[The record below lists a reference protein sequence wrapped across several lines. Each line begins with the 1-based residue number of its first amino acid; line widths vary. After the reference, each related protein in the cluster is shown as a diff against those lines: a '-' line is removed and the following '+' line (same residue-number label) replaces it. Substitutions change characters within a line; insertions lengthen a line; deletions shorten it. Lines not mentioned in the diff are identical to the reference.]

1 MFEGPVTGNIPE
13 VLDNGEVTD
22 GTHVTAG
29 QLALALTP
37 YAQVTD
43 LAVNTAAAG
52 NNAAA
57 IQSLDDRVT
66 AELASKLDSSA
77 LAPAIA
83 PLATAAALATT
94 DGQVAAH
101 GSSIAALQSSLTTGL
116 SNKADQSA
124 FDVLEGVVATK
135 STPDGVDLKLSNY
148 STMAAMNGSIAS
160 ANNAT
165 LATVAAN
172 YGLKTVVD
180 QHSLDIAAR
189 ITPLEVDTKVA
200 NALLGAVTAAALAS
214 ELASR
219 DASISGLQASKADAS
234 ALTAY
239 ALQSAVDT
247 SSVVDSKIAAA
258 LLDAVTTAALDA
270 ALAGKADASALA
282 SLLSTV
288 DGLDTPL
295 DVDTKIANAL
305 LGLATEAFVAAQL
318 ASRDASIT
326 ALQASKADAA
336 LLASYATNAA
346 LSASETALQSAL
358 DAILAELAALQL
370 SGSGVVN
377 APAWAG
383 FTTWEL
389 LRGSSVVRNLHFVA
403 PLSAALANGDDTLSI
418 TADYYSVAAADAALA
433 AALLAYYTSSQ
444 VDTLLGDYRTGT
456 AQDAETTSA
465 ITGALLAYYTAAQV
479 DALLGDYRTASA
491 QDTQTQAAIAG
502 ALLAYRTGPDQD
514 VFTTNQITSALVA
527 YRSAADQDTATASSI
542 AAALLSYYTIAQV
555 DGLLAG
561 KLGVTEAASALQI
574 AVRFPDDGGADEV
587 VAAIGEQILAPTD
600 VSLSNWTV
608 RPSSGCSVVLATHT
622 AGVSVDGYTLTLAV
636 NPWNIVR
643 TYNLT
648 PGRELLF
655 ACRYRLGT
663 ASNFVV
669 YMSEADNIYDPLY
682 GSFVGDQGAW
692 STAKMYF
699 TVPPNG
705 VAKLHFGAHFQA
717 PGLPNQTADVYGLQI
732 LDATLETGTAEEE
745 DTAASALLLK
755 HEFLD
760 GGADDVT
767 LATLGE
773 VLLEPTL
780 TTLGNFLVRSNSQSS
795 VASASFAVG
804 GFQLEGY
811 AMTLS
816 AFAWNIV
823 RTYTLTPGS
832 CRYRLG
838 TASNLVMYV
847 SAADNDYVGVTG
859 TFLGTPSQGVWS
871 TARLDFSVPPGGI
884 AKLHFGAFG
893 GSIPGLVQQS
903 AGTLDLYSMQ
913 IRASAF
919 EGESVSVT
927 DLLADSLALTG
938 SATLDGLTA
947 QGNVG
952 CDQLLC
958 NDVNCTDVFTTGV
971 DASGAV
977 SCAALTATGTVA
989 GAALSSAGA
998 VSGSSLSISGAASV
1012 GLLSS
1017 ATGITGST
1025 LTINNTANAGRR
1037 VHGHAD
1043 GLGRSNRGELR
1054 SHRRAHGRHAD
1065 DHRCGLRGPAG
1076 LREPGL
1082 HLHGHERRSVDGQRG
1097 VRRRGELGHGLRA
1110 AALRLQHA
1118 HRDQHLGLLGRSL
1131 PDEELGGL
1139 EQAASVQQQRGP
1151 RQRPGAAA
1159 AGQPER
1165 EGLPGAGRRGAPVR
1179 AHHDQRRGAGA
1190 DQEPLHAAVPDHEPE
1205 EPRLPRDRG
1214 QHGQRGLQHELHE
1227 FVGQPGEDGDGRGR
1241 RGGAPAA
1248 LRLRGGQAVQAPGH
1262 ERRPEAGLRLGRLRR
1277 NEVEEFDG
1285 HRPVERRHG
1294 DGYSRLLSSHQRAVG
1309 GVQGLPG
1316 PAGRGGSLAGA
1327 AGAEEG
1333 VKTVRSC
1340 VSRPPCIQGTL
1351 LQAPFWGNK

>member
-1 MFEGPVTGNIPE
+1 M
-13 VLDNGEVTD
+13 
-22 GTHVTAG
+22 
-29 QLALALTP
+29 
-37 YAQVTD
+37 
-43 LAVNTAAAG
+43 
-52 NNAAA
+52 
-57 IQSLDDRVT
+57 
-66 AELASKLDSSA
+66 
-77 LAPAIA
+77 
-83 PLATAAALATT
+83 
-94 DGQVAAH
+94 
-101 GSSIAALQSSLTTGL
+101 
-116 SNKADQSA
+116 
-124 FDVLEGVVATK
+124 
-135 STPDGVDLKLSNY
+135 
-148 STMAAMNGSIAS
+148 
-160 ANNAT
+160 
-165 LATVAAN
+165 
-172 YGLKTVVD
+172 
-180 QHSLDIAAR
+180 
-189 ITPLEVDTKVA
+189 A

-219 DASISGLQASKADAS
+219 DATILGLQASKADAS

-239 ALQSAVDT
+239 ALLSAVDT
-247 SSVVDSKIAAA
+247 SSEVDSKISTA
-258 LLDAVTTAALDA
+258 LLGAVTTAALDA
-270 ALAGKADASALA
+270 ALLGKADASALA
-282 SLLSTV
+282 ALLSTV

-370 SGSGVVN
+370 SGSGVVS

-389 LRGSSVVRNLHFVA
+389 LRGSNVVRNLHFVA

-418 TADYYSVAAADAALA
+418 TADCYSTAGTDAAIT
-433 AALLAYYTSSQ
+433 AALLAYYTSAQ
-444 VDTLLGDYRTGT
+444 VDALLGDYRTGT

-465 ITGALLAYYTAAQV
+465 ITAALLAYYTAAQV

-622 AGVSVDGYTLTLAV
+622 AGVSVDGYTLTLAA

-669 YMSEADNIYDPLY
+669 IYNRGDNVYDPLY
-682 GSFVGDQGAW
+682 GSFAGDQGAW

-717 PGLPNQTADVYGLQI
+717 PGLPNQTAGTVDVYGLQI
-732 LDATLETGTAEEE
+732 LDATLEAGNTNTAVEE

-795 VASASFAVG
+795 VASASFTVG

-823 RTYTLTPGS
+823 LTPGRRYS
-832 CRYRLG
+832 FGCRYRLG

-871 TARLDFSVPPGGI
+871 TTARLDFSV
-884 AKLHFGAFG
+884 
-893 GSIPGLVQQS
+893 PGLVQQS

-913 IRASAF
+913 IRA
-919 EGESVSVT
+919 
-927 DLLADSLALTG
+927 

-971 DASGAV
+971 DASGAI
-977 SCAALTATGTVA
+977 SCAALTAGTVA
-989 GAALSSAGA
+989 GAALSSTGA

-1025 LTINNTANAGRR
+1025 LTINNTANAGNFTT
-1037 VHGHAD
+1037 VGDVSTGTLTASGAATAASFAATGAVTGATLTITGAASAGPLD
-1043 GLGRSNRGELR
+1043 CESLDCTFTATSGGVSTGSVVCGDVTSSGTVSAPLTVTNTSDFSDDLFLTKNWAGWSKLQVSNNSAAPDSGPELR
-1054 SHRRAHGRHAD
+1054 LLGNQSARVFLERDGGAHQCELIMINDEALVQTKSLSTQLSLTTNQRNPGCLVIAGCNTSFTNLSDSRVKTEMAEADVAELKQLFDSVEAKQYKRPDMNEDLRLGFASNDFSGAKWKNLTGTARWSDGTEMVTLDYSH
-1065 DHRCGLRGPAG
+1065 LT
-1076 LREPGL
+1076 
-1082 HLHGHERRSVDGQRG
+1082 SVLWG
-1097 VRRRGELGHGLRA
+1097 VRKGFQA
-1110 AALRLQHA
+1110 RL
-1118 HRDQHLGLLGRSL
+1118 
-1131 PDEELGGL
+1131 DEVEAW
-1139 EQAASVQQQRGP
+1139 QAQRGP
-1151 RQRPGAAA
+1151 
-1159 AGQPER
+1159 
-1165 EGLPGAGRRGAPVR
+1165 
-1179 AHHDQRRGAGA
+1179 
-1190 DQEPLHAAVPDHEPE
+1190 
-1205 EPRLPRDRG
+1205 
-1214 QHGQRGLQHELHE
+1214 
-1227 FVGQPGEDGDGRGR
+1227 
-1241 RGGAPAA
+1241 
-1248 LRLRGGQAVQAPGH
+1248 
-1262 ERRPEAGLRLGRLRR
+1262 
-1277 NEVEEFDG
+1277 
-1285 HRPVERRHG
+1285 
-1294 DGYSRLLSSHQRAVG
+1294 
-1309 GVQGLPG
+1309 
-1316 PAGRGGSLAGA
+1316 
-1327 AGAEEG
+1327 
-1333 VKTVRSC
+1333 K
-1340 VSRPPCIQGTL
+1340 
-1351 LQAPFWGNK
+1351 NK

>member
-1 MFEGPVTGNIPE
+1 M
-13 VLDNGEVTD
+13 
-22 GTHVTAG
+22 
-29 QLALALTP
+29 
-37 YAQVTD
+37 
-43 LAVNTAAAG
+43 
-52 NNAAA
+52 
-57 IQSLDDRVT
+57 
-66 AELASKLDSSA
+66 
-77 LAPAIA
+77 
-83 PLATAAALATT
+83 
-94 DGQVAAH
+94 
-101 GSSIAALQSSLTTGL
+101 
-116 SNKADQSA
+116 
-124 FDVLEGVVATK
+124 
-135 STPDGVDLKLSNY
+135 
-148 STMAAMNGSIAS
+148 
-160 ANNAT
+160 
-165 LATVAAN
+165 
-172 YGLKTVVD
+172 
-180 QHSLDIAAR
+180 
-189 ITPLEVDTKVA
+189 A

-219 DASISGLQASKADAS
+219 GLQASKADAS

-247 SSVVDSKIAAA
+247 SSEVDSKIAAA
-258 LLDAVTTAALDA
+258 LLNAVTTAVLDA
-270 ALAGKADASALA
+270 ALLGKADASALA
-282 SLLSTV
+282 ALLSAV

-295 DVDTKIANAL
+295 EVDTKIANAL

-318 ASRDASIT
+318 ASRDAGIT

-346 LSASETALQSAL
+346 LSASETAPERPRRNPRGA
-358 DAILAELAALQL
+358 L
-370 SGSGVVN
+370 SGSGGVVN

-389 LRGSSVVRNLHFVA
+389 VRGSNAVRNLHFVA

-418 TADYYSVAAADAALA
+418 TADCYSTAGADAAIA
-433 AALLAYYTSSQ
+433 AALLAYYLLTSGRAVGRLPHRNGAGRGDDRRHRSSAAG
-444 VDTLLGDYRTGT
+444 LLHLGAGRRAVGRLPHGKRAGHADAGRHRGRAAGLPDGPGPGRVHNQPNHLGAGGVPLGRRPGHGDGLEHRRR
-456 AQDAETTSA
+456 
-465 ITGALLAYYTAAQV
+465 AAQ
-479 DALLGDYRTASA
+479 LLHHRTSRRSPRR
-491 QDTQTQAAIAG
+491 QARSHGGSLG
-502 ALLAYRTGPDQD
+502 AADS
-514 VFTTNQITSALVA
+514 SALSG
-527 YRSAADQDTATASSI
+527 RRRGRRGGGQ
-542 AAALLSYYTIAQV
+542 
-555 DGLLAG
+555 
-561 KLGVTEAASALQI
+561 QI
-574 AVRFPDDGGADEV
+574 
-587 VAAIGEQILAPTD
+587 
-600 VSLSNWTV
+600 LSNWTV
-608 RPSSGCSVVLATHT
+608 RPSSGCSVVLATH
-622 AGVSVDGYTLTLAV
+622 AGVSVDGYTLTLAA

-669 YMSEADNIYDPLY
+669 YMSEADNVYDPLY
-682 GSFVGDQGAW
+682 GSFVGDQGAL

-717 PGLPNQTADVYGLQI
+717 PGLPNQTAGTVDVYGLQI
-732 LDATLETGTAEEE
+732 LDATLETGNAVEE
-745 DTAASALLLK
+745 DTPASALLLK

-795 VASASFAVG
+795 VASASFVVG

-823 RTYTLTPGS
+823 RTYTLTPGRRYS
-832 CRYRLG
+832 FGCRYRLG

-871 TARLDFSVPPGGI
+871 TARLDFSVPPGGV

-971 DASGAV
+971 DASGAI
-977 SCAALTATGTVA
+977 SCAAITAGTVA
-989 GAALSSAGA
+989 GATLSSTGA

-1025 LTINNTANAGRR
+1025 LTINNTANAGNFTT
-1037 VHGHAD
+1037 VGDVSTGTLTAS
-1043 GLGRSNRGELR
+1043 G
-1054 SHRRAHGRHAD
+1054 
-1065 DHRCGLRGPAG
+1065 
-1076 LREPGL
+1076 
-1082 HLHGHERRSVDGQRG
+1082 
-1097 VRRRGELGHGLRA
+1097 A
-1110 AALRLQHA
+1110 AT
-1118 HRDQHLGLLGRSL
+1118 
-1131 PDEELGGL
+1131 
-1139 EQAASVQQQRGP
+1139 AASFAATGALTGATLTVT
-1151 RQRPGAAA
+1151 GAAS
-1159 AGQPER
+1159 AGPLDCESLDCTFTATSGGVSTGSVVCGDVTSSGTVSAPQ
-1165 EGLPGAGRRGAPVR
+1165 LFASNTLTVKRRQG
-1179 AHHDQRRGAGA
+1179 D
-1190 DQEPLHAAVPDHEPE
+1190 VPWDASSCNTNH
-1205 EPRLPRDRG
+1205 
-1214 QHGQRGLQHELHE
+1214 
-1227 FVGQPGEDGDGRGR
+1227 
-1241 RGGAPAA
+1241 
-1248 LRLRGGQAVQAPGH
+1248 
-1262 ERRPEAGLRLGRLRR
+1262 
-1277 NEVEEFDG
+1277 
-1285 HRPVERRHG
+1285 VER
-1294 DGYSRLLSSHQRAVG
+1294 
-1309 GVQGLPG
+1309 
-1316 PAGRGGSLAGA
+1316 
-1327 AGAEEG
+1327 
-1333 VKTVRSC
+1333 
-1340 VSRPPCIQGTL
+1340 CIRTMPL
-1351 LQAPFWGNK
+1351 

>member
-1 MFEGPVTGNIPE
+1 M
-13 VLDNGEVTD
+13 
-22 GTHVTAG
+22 
-29 QLALALTP
+29 
-37 YAQVTD
+37 
-43 LAVNTAAAG
+43 
-52 NNAAA
+52 
-57 IQSLDDRVT
+57 
-66 AELASKLDSSA
+66 
-77 LAPAIA
+77 
-83 PLATAAALATT
+83 
-94 DGQVAAH
+94 
-101 GSSIAALQSSLTTGL
+101 
-116 SNKADQSA
+116 
-124 FDVLEGVVATK
+124 
-135 STPDGVDLKLSNY
+135 
-148 STMAAMNGSIAS
+148 
-160 ANNAT
+160 
-165 LATVAAN
+165 
-172 YGLKTVVD
+172 
-180 QHSLDIAAR
+180 
-189 ITPLEVDTKVA
+189 
-200 NALLGAVTAAALAS
+200 
-214 ELASR
+214 
-219 DASISGLQASKADAS
+219 
-234 ALTAY
+234 
-239 ALQSAVDT
+239 
-247 SSVVDSKIAAA
+247 
-258 LLDAVTTAALDA
+258 
-270 ALAGKADASALA
+270 
-282 SLLSTV
+282 
-288 DGLDTPL
+288 
-295 DVDTKIANAL
+295 
-305 LGLATEAFVAAQL
+305 
-318 ASRDASIT
+318 
-326 ALQASKADAA
+326 
-336 LLASYATNAA
+336 
-346 LSASETALQSAL
+346 
-358 DAILAELAALQL
+358 
-370 SGSGVVN
+370 
-377 APAWAG
+377 
-383 FTTWEL
+383 
-389 LRGSSVVRNLHFVA
+389 
-403 PLSAALANGDDTLSI
+403 
-418 TADYYSVAAADAALA
+418 
-433 AALLAYYTSSQ
+433 
-444 VDTLLGDYRTGT
+444 GDYRTGT

-465 ITGALLAYYTAAQV
+465 ITAALLAYYTAAQV

-561 KLGVTEAASALQI
+561 KLGVTEAVCALQI
-574 AVRFPDDGGADEV
+574 AVRFPDDGGVDEV
-587 VAAIGEQILAPTD
+587 VAAIGEQILGPTD

-622 AGVSVDGYTLTLAV
+622 AGVSVDGYTLTLAA

-669 YMSEADNIYDPLY
+669 YVSEADNVYDPLY
-682 GSFVGDQGAW
+682 GSFAGDQGAW

-717 PGLPNQTADVYGLQI
+717 PGLPNQTAGTVDVYGLQI
-732 LDATLETGTAEEE
+732 LDATLEAGNTNTAEE

-795 VASASFAVG
+795 VASASFTVG

-823 RTYTLTPGS
+823 RTYTLTPGRRYS
-832 CRYRLG
+832 FGCRYRLG
-838 TASNLVMYV
+838 TATNLVMYV

-859 TFLGTPSQGVWS
+859 TFLGTPAQGVWS

-977 SCAALTATGTVA
+977 SCAALTATGAVA
-989 GAALSSAGA
+989 GATLSSTGA

-1025 LTINNTANAGRR
+1025 LTINNTANAGNFTT
-1037 VHGHAD
+1037 VGDVSTGTLTASGAATAASFAATGALTGATLTITGAASTGPLD
-1043 GLGRSNRGELR
+1043 CESLDCTFTATSGGVSTGSVVCGDVTSSGTVSAPQLFASNTLIVTNELR
-1054 SHRRAHGRHAD
+1054 LLGNQSARVFLERDGGAHQCELIMINDEALVQTKSLSTQLSLTTNQRNPGCLVIAGNTGNVVCNTSFTNLSDSRVKTEMAEAD
-1065 DHRCGLRGPAG
+1065 VAELKQLFD
-1076 LREPGL
+1076 
-1082 HLHGHERRSVDGQRG
+1082 SVEAKQYKRPDMN
-1097 VRRRGELGHGLRA
+1097 ED
-1110 AALRLQHA
+1110 LRLGFA
-1118 HRDQHLGLLGRSL
+1118 SNDFSGAKWKNLTGTARWSDGTEMITLDYSHLTSVLWGVCKGFQARL
-1131 PDEELGGL
+1131 DEVEAW
-1139 EQAASVQQQRGP
+1139 QAQRGP
-1151 RQRPGAAA
+1151 
-1159 AGQPER
+1159 
-1165 EGLPGAGRRGAPVR
+1165 
-1179 AHHDQRRGAGA
+1179 
-1190 DQEPLHAAVPDHEPE
+1190 
-1205 EPRLPRDRG
+1205 
-1214 QHGQRGLQHELHE
+1214 
-1227 FVGQPGEDGDGRGR
+1227 
-1241 RGGAPAA
+1241 
-1248 LRLRGGQAVQAPGH
+1248 
-1262 ERRPEAGLRLGRLRR
+1262 
-1277 NEVEEFDG
+1277 
-1285 HRPVERRHG
+1285 
-1294 DGYSRLLSSHQRAVG
+1294 
-1309 GVQGLPG
+1309 
-1316 PAGRGGSLAGA
+1316 
-1327 AGAEEG
+1327 
-1333 VKTVRSC
+1333 K
-1340 VSRPPCIQGTL
+1340 
-1351 LQAPFWGNK
+1351 NK

>member
-1 MFEGPVTGNIPE
+1 M
-13 VLDNGEVTD
+13 
-22 GTHVTAG
+22 
-29 QLALALTP
+29 
-37 YAQVTD
+37 
-43 LAVNTAAAG
+43 
-52 NNAAA
+52 
-57 IQSLDDRVT
+57 
-66 AELASKLDSSA
+66 
-77 LAPAIA
+77 
-83 PLATAAALATT
+83 
-94 DGQVAAH
+94 
-101 GSSIAALQSSLTTGL
+101 
-116 SNKADQSA
+116 
-124 FDVLEGVVATK
+124 
-135 STPDGVDLKLSNY
+135 
-148 STMAAMNGSIAS
+148 
-160 ANNAT
+160 
-165 LATVAAN
+165 
-172 YGLKTVVD
+172 
-180 QHSLDIAAR
+180 
-189 ITPLEVDTKVA
+189 
-200 NALLGAVTAAALAS
+200 
-214 ELASR
+214 
-219 DASISGLQASKADAS
+219 
-234 ALTAY
+234 
-239 ALQSAVDT
+239 
-247 SSVVDSKIAAA
+247 
-258 LLDAVTTAALDA
+258 
-270 ALAGKADASALA
+270 
-282 SLLSTV
+282 
-288 DGLDTPL
+288 
-295 DVDTKIANAL
+295 
-305 LGLATEAFVAAQL
+305 
-318 ASRDASIT
+318 
-326 ALQASKADAA
+326 
-336 LLASYATNAA
+336 
-346 LSASETALQSAL
+346 
-358 DAILAELAALQL
+358 
-370 SGSGVVN
+370 
-377 APAWAG
+377 
-383 FTTWEL
+383 
-389 LRGSSVVRNLHFVA
+389 A

-418 TADYYSVAAADAALA
+418 TADCYSTAGTDAAIA

-444 VDTLLGDYRTGT
+444 VDTLLGDYRTRT
-456 AQDAETTSA
+456 AQDAETAGA
-465 ITGALLAYYTAAQV
+465 ITAALLAYYTAAQV

-587 VAAIGEQILAPTD
+587 VAAIGEQILGPTD

-622 AGVSVDGYTLTLAV
+622 AGVSVDGYTLTLAA

-669 YMSEADNIYDPLY
+669 YMSEADNVYDPLY
-682 GSFVGDQGAW
+682 GSFVGDEGAW

-699 TVPPNG
+699 TAPPNG

-717 PGLPNQTADVYGLQI
+717 PGLPNQTAGTVDVYGLQI
-732 LDATLETGTAEEE
+732 LDATLEAGNTAEEE

-760 GGADDVT
+760 GGANDVT

-795 VASASFAVG
+795 VASFAVG

-823 RTYTLTPGS
+823 RTYTLTPGRRYS
-832 CRYRLG
+832 FGCR
-838 TASNLVMYV
+838 YV

-977 SCAALTATGTVA
+977 SCAALTAGTVA
-989 GAALSSAGA
+989 GAALSSTGA

-1017 ATGITGST
+1017 ATGITGHHQQHGQRRE
-1025 LTINNTANAGRR
+1025 LHHGGRR

-1043 GLGRSNRGELR
+1043 GLGRSNRGKLFVGTGALTGATLTITGAASTGPLDCESLDCTFTAT
-1054 SHRRAHGRHAD
+1054 SGGVSTGSVVCGDVTSSGTVSAPQLFASNTLAVTNTSDFSDDLFLTKNWAGWSKLQVSNNSAGR
-1065 DHRCGLRGPAG
+1065 LT
-1076 LREPGL
+1076 
-1082 HLHGHERRSVDGQRG
+1082 
-1097 VRRRGELGHGLRA
+1097 RRR
-1110 AALRLQHA
+1110 
-1118 HRDQHLGLLGRSL
+1118 
-1131 PDEELGGL
+1131 P
-1139 EQAASVQQQRGP
+1139 
-1151 RQRPGAAA
+1151 
-1159 AGQPER
+1159 
-1165 EGLPGAGRRGAPVR
+1165 
-1179 AHHDQRRGAGA
+1179 
-1190 DQEPLHAAVPDHEPE
+1190 AAVRQLDDFLAP
-1205 EPRLPRDRG
+1205 PRPR
-1214 QHGQRGLQHELHE
+1214 
-1227 FVGQPGEDGDGRGR
+1227 
-1241 RGGAPAA
+1241 
-1248 LRLRGGQAVQAPGH
+1248 
-1262 ERRPEAGLRLGRLRR
+1262 
-1277 NEVEEFDG
+1277 
-1285 HRPVERRHG
+1285 
-1294 DGYSRLLSSHQRAVG
+1294 
-1309 GVQGLPG
+1309 
-1316 PAGRGGSLAGA
+1316 
-1327 AGAEEG
+1327 
-1333 VKTVRSC
+1333 
-1340 VSRPPCIQGTL
+1340 TL
-1351 LQAPFWGNK
+1351 D